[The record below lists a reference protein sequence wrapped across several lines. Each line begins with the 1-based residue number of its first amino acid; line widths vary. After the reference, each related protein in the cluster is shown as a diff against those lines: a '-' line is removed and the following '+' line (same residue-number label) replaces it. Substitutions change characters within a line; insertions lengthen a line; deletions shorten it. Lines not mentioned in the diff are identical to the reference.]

1 MPFVSSCESLS
12 AGHPSYSQT
21 VSLKIPLWS
30 FRPLVLV
37 LLDHL
42 DGQGGLFIND
52 LPVDPP
58 FHIPLVLHSSCST
71 PSSTTVT
78 RKIRCAPL
86 GPLAFSLKWNPSLN
100 CANKD
105 IYQYNRSISQVGLGC
120 YLGYHALP
128 SFTLLF
134 IPGPIELKI
143 CPTRCGS
150 ISKIPEMPLYHRLIR
165 IWKRVVTNRDGVD
178 RGALTLLKGP
188 PGEWMLTTL
197 VVIS

>member
-1 MPFVSSCESLS
+1 MVRVVCLSMIYLWILPSTSL
-12 AGHPSYSQT
+12 
-21 VSLKIPLWS
+21 
-30 FRPLVLV
+30 
-37 LLDHL
+37 
-42 DGQGGLFIND
+42 LFY
-52 LPVDPP
+52 
-58 FHIPLVLHSSCST
+58 IPLVPHRAVQQWPGKLGMLH
-71 PSSTTVT
+71 
-78 RKIRCAPL
+78 L

-105 IYQYNRSISQVGLGC
+105 IYQYNRSISQVGLRC